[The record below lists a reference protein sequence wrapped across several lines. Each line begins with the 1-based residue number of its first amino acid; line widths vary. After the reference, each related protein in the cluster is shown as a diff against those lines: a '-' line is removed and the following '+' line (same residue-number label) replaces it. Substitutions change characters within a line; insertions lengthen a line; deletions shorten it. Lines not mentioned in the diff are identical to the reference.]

1 MSYTQNLATDIK
13 NLTSDLKKLLDDC
26 FTKTYDE
33 YHRPIATG
41 WFTSYYIIKKN
52 HKYQV
57 WLCGQTRKKL
67 VAKNIQ
73 HRREALAIIKLL
85 KATQENEN
93 DR

>member
-1 MSYTQNLATDIK
+1 MSYTQNLAAEIK
-13 NLTSDLKKLLDDC
+13 IMLDKV
-26 FTKTYDE
+26 FIKTYE
-33 YHRPIATG
+33 EHHRPIATG

-73 HRREALAIIKLL
+73 HRREALAVIKLL

>member
-1 MSYTQNLATDIK
+1 MPITRDQLIK
-13 NLTSDLKKLLDDC
+13 ELLPGLEKLFGDAYE
-26 FTKTYDE
+26 K
-33 YHRPIATG
+33 HGRARATG

-85 KATQENEN
+85 KATQEN
-93 DR
+93 